1 MTIHILLV
9 DRGVVL
15 EKSATGTATQNS
27 WRSFEM
33 AEQGYENRQDF
44 EMEIWPELRE
54 RWNTFLKFV
63 FAGREA
69 DKELKQLVFLA
80 SSMASGCRHCQ
91 SHGAFHLNV
100 LGVPEEKILS
110 IWNLEESDHFT
121 DAEKAAL
128 SLAVSAGASPN
139 ATEPHHF
146 AEMRKHFTDIQIIE
160 IMAVIA
166 AGGFLN
172 RWNDTIATVT
182 DQESIDFAEKVLS
195 KVGWDAG
202 KHKGE
207 SHEQRK
213 AHPLNL
219 GWTK

>member
-1 MTIHILLV
+1 M
-9 DRGVVL
+9 
-15 EKSATGTATQNS
+15 
-27 WRSFEM
+27 
-33 AEQGYENRQDF
+33 
-44 EMEIWPELRE
+44 
-54 RWNTFLKFV
+54 
-63 FAGREA
+63 
-69 DKELKQLVFLA
+69 FLA

-100 LGVPEEKILS
+100 LGVSEEKILS

-128 SLAVSAGASPN
+128 NLAVSAGASPN

-146 AEMRKHFTDIQIIE
+146 AEMRKHFTDIQTIE

-182 DQESIDFAEKVLS
+182 DQESVDFAEKVLS
-195 KVGWDAG
+195 KVGWEAG
-202 KHKGE
+202 KHQGE

>member
-1 MTIHILLV
+1 
-9 DRGVVL
+9 
-15 EKSATGTATQNS
+15 
-27 WRSFEM
+27 M
-33 AEQGYENRQDF
+33 AEQGYEDRQDF

-100 LGVPEEKILS
+100 LGVSEEKILS